1 MISNLKKKLIVRKYY
16 QTELVTLVK
25 KIKKHTVRIIY
36 LKSKNGQHRKNCNLS
51 KLYITLKKK
60 WYFQKKNNIKLLT
73 KWQNFL
79 NENQIN
85 IKPSRSILSKVN
97 YDDIKWFY

>member
-1 MISNLKKKLIVRKYY
+1 MISNLKKRLIVKKYY
-16 QTELVTLVK
+16 QTELITLVK

-79 NENQIN
+79 NENQII
-85 IKPSRSILSKVN
+85 IKPSISILSKIN
-97 YDDIKWFY
+97 YDEIKWFY